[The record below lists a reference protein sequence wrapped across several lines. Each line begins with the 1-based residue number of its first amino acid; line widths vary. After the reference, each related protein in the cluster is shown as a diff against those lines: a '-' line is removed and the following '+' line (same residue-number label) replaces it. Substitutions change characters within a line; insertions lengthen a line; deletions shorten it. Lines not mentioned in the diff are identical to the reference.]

1 MPRAA
6 LSADV
11 SSTVAAAREA
21 IADAHRETLAAA
33 VDAGRT
39 VARAWPD
46 ETVTDA
52 DAVVDPLER
61 VLRERGLPADLL
73 ATLDTGAGAVDASIR
88 GSPVPAPP
96 YLAVT
101 SRGPVCRATLS
112 DGRRLVVEPVLFDVG
127 RRPPRYRFADPAPD
141 ECLRVRLR

>member
-1 MPRAA
+1 MSPAE
-6 LSADV
+6 
-11 SSTVAAAREA
+11 TAAREA
-21 IADAHRETLAAA
+21 IGDSHRETLAAA

-46 ETVTDA
+46 ETVSDA
-52 DAVVDPLER
+52 DAVAGPLER
-61 VLRERGLPADLL
+61 VLRERELPADLL
-73 ATLDTGAGAVDASIR
+73 AMLDTGAAAVDASTR
-88 GSPVPAPP
+88 GAPVPAPP

-112 DGRRLVVEPVLFDVG
+112 DGRRLVVEPVLFEVE
-127 RRPPRYRFADPAPD
+127 RRPPRYRFADPDPE

>member
-1 MPRAA
+1 MSP
-6 LSADV
+6 
-11 SSTVAAAREA
+11 TETAAREA
-21 IADAHRETLAAA
+21 IGDSHWETLAAA
-33 VDAGRT
+33 VDTGRT

-46 ETVTDA
+46 ETVSDA
-52 DAVVDPLER
+52 DAVAGPLER
-61 VLRERGLPADLL
+61 VLRERELPADLL
-73 ATLDTGAGAVDASIR
+73 AMLGTGAAAVDASIR

-112 DGRRLVVEPVLFDVG
+112 DGRRLVVEPVLFEVE
-127 RRPPRYRFADPAPD
+127 RRPPRYRFADPDPE

>member
-1 MPRAA
+1 
-6 LSADV
+6 V
-11 SSTVAAAREA
+11 SPTETATREA
-21 IADAHRETLAAA
+21 IGDSHQETLAAA

-46 ETVTDA
+46 ETVSDA
-52 DAVVDPLER
+52 DAVADPLER
-61 VLRERGLPADLL
+61 VLWERELPADLL
-73 ATLDTGAGAVDASIR
+73 AMLGTGAAAVDASIR

-112 DGRRLVVEPVLFDVG
+112 DGRRLVVESVLFDVE
-127 RRPPRYRFADPAPD
+127 RRPPRYRFADPDPE